1 MSTKFREGNS
11 TPVRIAAF
19 DGLFLMKWFQ
29 PEVLK
34 YLLAIISRDSSRIV
48 SRHVSSAMCESLA
61 IQFAIGEIK
70 MPPKEPESILI
81 EEDATKPEISKEPKK
96 SEVDLMIKTL
106 RKDKEIGRNAI
117 LRRNLMPMML

>member
-1 MSTKFREGNS
+1 MVFREGNS

-34 YLLAIISRDSSRIV
+34 YILAVICRDSSLVV
-48 SRHVSSAMCESLA
+48 SRHVASNMCESLA
-61 IQFAIGEIK
+61 IQFAIAEIR
-70 MPPKEPESILI
+70 MPAKEPEPILI
-81 EEDATKPEISKEPKK
+81 EEDAAKPEVAKEPKK

-106 RKDKEIGRNAI
+106 RKDKEIGRSPV
-117 LRRNLMPMML
+117 LRKNLMTMML

>member
-1 MSTKFREGNS
+1 
-11 TPVRIAAF
+11 
-19 DGLFLMKWFQ
+19 MKWFQ

-34 YLLAIISRDSSRIV
+34 YLLAIIAKDSSRVI
-48 SRHVSSAMCESLA
+48 SRYVASNMCESLA
-61 IQFAIGEIK
+61 IQFTIGEIK

-106 RKDKEIGRNAI
+106 RKDKEIGRNPI
-117 LRRNLMPMML
+117 MRKSLMSMML